1 MNYKGRSKGNHGN
14 QRRPALS
21 SGWHGE
27 RKDKPQA
34 ETRMV
39 PNKLHFP
46 NVDQEQAADLPKIAD
61 KEPEKPKATEKPDKE
76 AEKTEL
82 KPKEAD
88 NLPVEEVTL

>member
-1 MNYKGRSKGNHGN
+1 MSYKGRSKGNHGN

-21 SGWHGE
+21 SGWHGK

-34 ETRMV
+34 EAQMA

-61 KEPEKPKATEKPDKE
+61 KESEKPKAAEKPNKEDEKAELEPKE
-76 AEKTEL
+76 AE
-82 KPKEAD
+82 
-88 NLPVEEVTL
+88 NLPVEEGTL